1 MAMTDIARKLRR
13 AMTPE
18 ERILWNALRRKHLG
32 VKFRRQE
39 PVGRYVLDFICFE
52 HKLIVEADGS
62 QHLNNPNDKI
72 RDEFFT
78 NQGFHVL
85 RFWNSE
91 IRNNLEGVLTKI
103 QEAIADSNPPQH

>member
-1 MAMTDIARKLRR
+1 
-13 AMTPE
+13 MTPE
-18 ERILWNALRRKHLG
+18 ERILWKHLRRKHLS

-39 PVGRYVLDFICFE
+39 PVDKYILDFVCFE

-72 RDEFFT
+72 RDEFFRS
-78 NQGFHVL
+78 QGFRVL

-91 IRNNLEGVLTKI
+91 IKNNLEGVLAVI
-103 QEAIADSNPPQH
+103 QNAINDSKPTQQ